1 MHRKWMVWISIPC
14 RQVNDFADFANFEWI
29 KWITWEKRGDAGG
42 VAQAGS
48 NSEIHEVH
56 RWRED
61 SLDCPQCGFWFEDF
75 ASMHFGWCNIWS
87 ILKDFESRYRWM
99 SMNEPWGL
107 LLRFA
112 CTWVIMSVW
121 NCWLLAQMK
130 PAIAFGLLAEPRLT
144 FSGIAE
150 CIEVVSQFSHSV
162 FCLFA
167 LASQFGHKP
176 CSNLPL
182 QVVGYGQ
189 LISLY

>member
-1 MHRKWMVWISIPC
+1 MILLILPILSELLGRKGVM
-14 RQVNDFADFANFEWI
+14 QVASPKPEAIRRFMKFI
-29 KWITWEKRGDAGG
+29 GDKKTALIAHNAAFDLRTLHQCTL
-42 VAQAGS
+42 VDAILKQA
-48 NSEIHEVH
+48 I
-56 RWRED
+56 R
-61 SLDCPQCGFWFEDF
+61 
-75 ASMHFGWCNIWS
+75 WS

-150 CIEVVSQFSHSV
+150 CVEVVSQFSHSV
-162 FCLFA
+162 SCLFA

-176 CSNLPL
+176 WSNLPL
-182 QVVGYGQ
+182 QVVTYGQ
-189 LISLY
+189 LISLD